1 MAHSQYMRYSER
13 FSDLLNQ
20 EWKRGAEIPSL
31 GVKQAGFY
39 VLVGASM
46 PSVLIE
52 TGFLSNRK
60 DEAYLNSLNGQNDIA
75 RSIANSVKKYRDYY
89 DSDVTEGVRN

>member
-1 MAHSQYMRYSER
+1 M
-13 FSDLLNQ
+13 LNKN
-20 EWKRGAEIPSL
+20 WIKGVKYVPSR

-46 PSVLIE
+46 PGVLIE

-60 DEAYLNSLNGQNDIA
+60 DEKYLNSSRGQKEIA
-75 RSIANSVKKYRDYY
+75 AAIFNTIKEYKSFY
-89 DSDVTEGVRN
+89 DAQLESES